1 MLRLLSACLV
11 LALAAC
17 TAGPGTSPGT
27 SPGSSSGTAPGIDLV
42 VCDLAGTTVDYGS
55 VTPAICFRE
64 VFRRH
69 QLDVTDAELAGPMG
83 KRKDDHIR
91 EVLAIPRITAQW
103 QARHGGV
110 APGEAD
116 VQAMLREFVQLD
128 HELLPTTSL
137 PVPGVPEALRAL
149 RADGV
154 KVAYTSGYPRELM
167 DLCLANL
174 RAAGAP
180 IDASCAADEVPSG
193 RPAPHMLLRCLVELD
208 GRDVARCLAIGDTEA
223 DIRAGKSAGFV
234 TVGVV
239 QSGML
244 VGLTREQQQKLPPE
258 ELQQRFA
265 AARARLFAFGA
276 DHVLDDASQLPQLI
290 ASLRRR

>member
-1 MLRLLSACLV
+1 MRPLLPAYLLV
-11 LALAAC
+11 VLAAC
-17 TAGPGTSPGT
+17 TTSQRIER
-27 SPGSSSGTAPGIDLV
+27 GIELV

-69 QLDVTDAELAGPMG
+69 SLEVTDAELTGPMG

-103 QARHGGV
+103 RARHGGAV
-110 APGEAD
+110 PGEAD

-149 RADGV
+149 HADGV
-154 KVAYTSGYPRELM
+154 KIAYTSGYPRELM
-167 DLCLANL
+167 DICLANL

-180 IDASCAADEVPSG
+180 VDASCAADEVPSG
-193 RPAPHMLLRCLVELD
+193 RPAPHMLLRCLIELD
-208 GRDVARCLAIGDTEA
+208 GRDVSRCIAIGDTEA
-223 DIRAGKSAGFV
+223 DIRAGRSAGFV

-244 VGLTREQQQKLPPE
+244 VGLTLEEQRRLPPE
-258 ELQQRFA
+258 ELQQRYA
-265 AARARLFAFGA
+265 AARARLHTYGA
-276 DHVLDDASQLPQLI
+276 DHVIDDASRLPQLI
-290 ASLRRR
+290 ASLRQR